1 MRKRSGPKGETLRS
15 NDDRPDPIQ
24 HSAIL
29 ARRSPGTKRLLGSLP
44 IFDAIGTRVR
54 FGSQHKVSQL
64 HNRPERGYL
73 IKWASRIIPSSAVNG
88 FTSS

>member
-1 MRKRSGPKGETLRS
+1 MQPLIVKGKWNHAMRKRSGPKGETLRS

-54 FGSQHKVSQL
+54 FG
-64 HNRPERGYL
+64 N
-73 IKWASRIIPSSAVNG
+73 
-88 FTSS
+88 